1 MKLLLICYELGYR
14 GTPRYLVNCATIAK
28 TAGIDVLIWAL
39 EQGGPAKDECINLGI
54 PVIEGLKDISK
65 ALSLKPDIIHIHRSG
80 GVSHR
85 DTALLRHLKSKCGC
99 RIMETNVFGTADLT
113 LNSPIDIH
121 AHISRWD
128 LWRWRKWFWPFRP
141 LGIYL
146 PYCVDTNAL
155 RPTSSKFRAMH
166 NIPDDAILIGRLGKT
181 DWNELARAVVPAML
195 KANNLFFATVNDYSD
210 SPKDTVSWPKAIQS
224 RIVRIPLLK
233 GNEELSAFYSACD
246 ATLNF
251 SPIGESFGYVVAE
264 SMSCGT
270 PCIAHSKPRNDN
282 AQIEVAA
289 LKFGG
294 YPVLD
299 SVAAEK
305 TILGIVES
313 RIPQER
319 KSACRESIISR
330 YSIQVFSSVLLKAYA
345 TLCNL
350 SDTGAKLEK
359 RYIDAGFETDI
370 PTSEINDSLANV
382 IGGKPSLLTRIKM
395 RLAYSFPN
403 AIRLHRICLKDFPS
417 KVPMNW
423 L

>member
-128 LWRWRKWFWPFRP
+128 LWRWRKWFWPFRQA
-141 LGIYL
+141 GIYL
-146 PYCVDTNAL
+146 PYCVDT
-155 RPTSSKFRAMH
+155 
-166 NIPDDAILIGRLGKT
+166 DAIRPLMSDFRERNSIPNDAIVIGRLGKT
-181 DWNELARAVVPAML
+181 DWDLITKSVVPAME
-195 KANNLFFATVNDYSD
+195 KDPNIWFASVADYSD
-210 SPKDTVSWPKAIQS
+210 SLATIRLWPKEIQNRVTS
-224 RIVRIPLLK
+224 IPRLK
-233 GNEELSAFYSACD
+233 GPDELSAFYSACTT
-246 ATLNF
+246 TLNF

-294 YPVLD
+294 YPVLNAA
-299 SVAAEK
+299 SAEK
-305 TILGIVES
+305 TILDIAKS
-313 RIPQER
+313 RITPEQKALCR
-319 KSACRESIISR
+319 KSIISR
-330 YSIQVFSSVLLKAYA
+330 YSIQVFSPILLKAYA
-345 TLCNL
+345 LLYGSCK
-350 SDTGAKLEK
+350 TGIKLEK
-359 RYIDAGFETDI
+359 CYKDVGFETDI
-370 PTSEINDSLANV
+370 PNSEINDSLANV
-382 IGGKPSLLTRIKM
+382 IGGRPSLLTRIKM